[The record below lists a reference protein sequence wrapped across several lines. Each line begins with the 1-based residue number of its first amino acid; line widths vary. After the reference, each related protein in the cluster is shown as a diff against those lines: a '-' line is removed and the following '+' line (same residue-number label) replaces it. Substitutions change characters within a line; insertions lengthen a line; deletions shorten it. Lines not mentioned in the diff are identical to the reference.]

1 MIIQKKRTHL
11 LRFSFLSST
20 LLLMACGGGSG
31 NSDSQPQPEQPTPP
45 LISRFSSTL
54 TLQDKGKTVQAIDS
68 RTTTEGKDTTLAY
81 RVSTHL
87 ENNLRITTDSDNR
100 ITASFPQISQTFS
113 FQLGNAQNAPVLDIL
128 YDTLARKVTDITL
141 RRDRESPQPDTLSCS
156 TQDQINP
163 QTQCQGL
170 TLHYVANSGKF
181 SIAFNN
187 TILTKITDHT
197 PQAHTVTLNGQ
208 LTGELSI
215 KPLSFD
221 NIPQTSSGNIL
232 VNGKVLK
239 VLATNSS
246 SSSLGR
252 PRTALTALLE
262 DGSGIYFSKYP
273 TGTYES
279 RYILPDPAVL
289 IANPDTTT
297 QLNHQTIAQSDTFQL
312 GTTRF
317 NFDAPFSGETPA
329 PVTISGT
336 LTVLK
341 PRQQFSY
348 APVVPAGVDAS
359 SYWYGTSSP
368 LRYSYLPE
376 GISITLTNHNGLV
389 LENNGLV
396 AIIKN
401 KKVQSIS
408 FNNMLMSAES
418 LQFAAYSCG
427 QNGFS
432 CQGAMVTADGYGI
445 LFNDT
450 KLGATGQ
457 QTVEMPV
464 AITLNG
470 GLVYPGR

>member
-1 MIIQKKRTHL
+1 
-11 LRFSFLSST
+11 
-20 LLLMACGGGSG
+20 MACGGGSG
-31 NSDSQPQPEQPTPP
+31 NSNSQPQPEQPTPP

-54 TLQDKGKTVQAIDS
+54 TLQDKGQTLQAIDS

-81 RVSTHL
+81 SVSTHL
-87 ENNLRITTDSDNR
+87 ENNLRITTDPDNR
-100 ITASFPQISQTFS
+100 ITASFPQVSQTFS

-128 YDTLARKVTDITL
+128 YDTLARKAIDITL

-181 SIAFNN
+181 SIVFNN

-239 VLATNSS
+239 ILAASQNSYS
-246 SSSLGR
+246 RGGFQ
-252 PRTALTALLE
+252 RTGVTTLLE
-262 DGSGIYFSKYP
+262 DGSGIYFAKYP
-273 TGTYES
+273 NGSYES
-279 RYILPDPAVL
+279 NYILSAPPDL
-289 IANPDTTT
+289 ISKAEILT
-297 QLNHQTIAQSDTFQL
+297 QLSHQGTAQYDTFTL
-312 GTTRF
+312 DATRF
-317 NFDAPFSGETPA
+317 DVDTPSGAEILAPL
-329 PVTISGT
+329 TISGH
-336 LTVLK
+336 LTVAK
-341 PRQQFSY
+341 PLQQLSY
-348 APVVPAGVDAS
+348 APVTPAGVDAS

-408 FNNMLMSAES
+408 FDNLLMSAES

-432 CQGAMVTADGYGI
+432 CQGATVTPDGYGI

>member
-1 MIIQKKRTHL
+1 
-11 LRFSFLSST
+11 
-20 LLLMACGGGSG
+20 MACGGGSG
-31 NSDSQPQPEQPTPP
+31 NSNSQPQPEQPTLP
-45 LISRFSSTL
+45 LSSSFSSTL
-54 TLQDKGKTVQAIDS
+54 TLQDKGQTLQAIDS

-81 RVSTHL
+81 SVSTHL
-87 ENNLRITTDSDNR
+87 ENNLRITTDPDNR
-100 ITASFPQISQTFS
+100 ITASFPQVSQTFS
-113 FQLGNAQNAPVLDIL
+113 FQLGNAQNAPILDIL
-128 YDTLARKVTDITL
+128 YDTIAQKVVGVTL
-141 RRDRESPQPDTLSCS
+141 RRDRQSPLPDTS
-156 TQDQINP
+156 TCDMNDQITP
-163 QTQCQGL
+163 AFSCQGV
-170 TLHYVANSGKF
+170 TFSAVAGNGKF
-181 SIAFNN
+181 SITFKN
-187 TILTKITDHT
+187 TILRKTLNPT
-197 PQAHTVTLNGQ
+197 PEPHTVTLNGQ

-215 KPLSFD
+215 PPKGLQD
-221 NIPQTSSGNIL
+221 IPQTSSGNIL
-232 VNGKVLK
+232 VNSKVLK

-289 IANPDTTT
+289 IANPDTTIR
-297 QLNHQTIAQSDTFQL
+297 LNHQTIAQSDTFQL

-317 NFDAPFSGETPA
+317 DVDTPSGAEILAPLTLSGH
-329 PVTISGT
+329 
-336 LTVLK
+336 LTVAK
-341 PRQQFSY
+341 PLQQLSY
-348 APVVPAGVDAS
+348 APVTPAGVDAS

-408 FNNMLMSAES
+408 FDNLLMSAES

-432 CQGAMVTADGYGI
+432 CQGATVTPDGYGI